1 MGQKESS
8 PGVCTQAPKGTMGA
22 ATRAFQLGRPLKG
35 PIKGGGVAISG
46 NVANNRNVPQG
57 GKQGGTRPI
66 ATGTQGP
73 KGKMGTVVKPGMIA
87 SQSRRAR

>member
-8 PGVCTQAPKGTMGA
+8 PNVCTQAPKGTMGA
-22 ATRAFQLGRPLKG
+22 VTRAFQLGRPLKG
-35 PIKGGGVAISG
+35 AIKGGGVAISG
-46 NVANNRNVPQG
+46 TVGNNKNVPQG

-73 KGKMGTVVKPGMIA
+73 KGTMGTVVGSGMIA
-87 SQSRRAR
+87 TQVRRR